1 MRKVCAVIVSYN
13 PDEYLITHVAA
24 ILPQVDKL
32 LVVDNGS
39 AVNSRAYLEAVA
51 QMPAVDVIYNG
62 ENLGIAAA
70 LNIAAR
76 FAQDEGYAWLAT
88 FDQDSCAT
96 PELIESM
103 LSTYETCGFKEKV
116 ALISP
121 VYLDQSTGTVEL
133 VGGCTGSP
141 EQIFST
147 AVTTMTSGNL
157 VKSSTFSKVGFFEES
172 LFIDYVDNEFCLRCL
187 QRDLKILVS
196 CKSVLQHKAGEPVR
210 HSLLWKRPVTSNHSP
225 LRRYYSA
232 RNRVVMYKRYF
243 RSRSEWVYSDLYIF
257 LKEIA
262 KIILFEKDMLC
273 KVRFI
278 SKGVYHGIT
287 GKMGKYG

>member
-1 MRKVCAVIVSYN
+1 MRKVCAVVVSYN
-13 PDEYLITHVAA
+13 PEEYLVAHVAA

-39 AVNSRAYLEAVA
+39 DESSQAYLEAVA
-51 QMPAVDVIYNG
+51 QMPAVEVIYNG

-76 FAQDEGYAWLAT
+76 HAQDGGYVWLAT

-96 PELIESM
+96 QGLIDSM
-103 LSTYETCGFKEKV
+103 LAAYETCGFKEKV

-121 VYLDQSTGTVEL
+121 VYMDQSTGTVEF
-133 VGGCTGSP
+133 VGGCSGNP
-141 EQIFST
+141 EQVYST

-157 VKSSTFSKVGFFEES
+157 VKVSTFCKVGFFEES
-172 LFIDYVDNEFCLRCL
+172 LFIDYVDNEFCLRCV
-187 QRDLKILVS
+187 QKGLKILVS
-196 CKSVLQHKAGEPVR
+196 CKSILQHKAGEPVR
-210 HSLLWKRPVTSNHSP
+210 HAFLWKNPVTSNHSP

-243 RSRSEWVYSDLYIF
+243 RCRSDWVYSDLYVFI
-257 LKEIA
+257 KEIA
-262 KIILFEKDMLC
+262 KILLFEKDMPC

-278 SKGVYHGIT
+278 LKGVCHGLT